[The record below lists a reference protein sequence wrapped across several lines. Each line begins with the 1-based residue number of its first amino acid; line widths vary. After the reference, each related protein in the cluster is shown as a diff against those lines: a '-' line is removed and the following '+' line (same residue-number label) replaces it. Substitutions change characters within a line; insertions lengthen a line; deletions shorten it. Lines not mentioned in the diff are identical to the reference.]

1 MPCPYLNKEYS
12 RNTKGCPVI
21 PPEPSLYVMRERNIS
36 TKLRITLTLAY
47 LLCVYTTLGIARPLA
62 EYLRS
67 TGILLPTVI
76 ALFGG
81 CLPLALFWRYSK
93 ISRKQFL
100 LRILLIITLL
110 CCAFLISA
118 LPEERL
124 HFLTYGLAGWLIC
137 WSMEARLA
145 FSKTSQKRRILEHF
159 LVWLIPCLMVWL
171 AGGVDEMIQW
181 WLPNRVFDIR
191 DIVFNGTAGM
201 VGVALFDTGR
211 QESTGTA

>member
-1 MPCPYLNKEYS
+1 
-12 RNTKGCPVI
+12 
-21 PPEPSLYVMRERNIS
+21 MRERNIS
-36 TKLRITLTLAY
+36 TRLRIALTLAY
-47 LLCVYTTLGIARPLA
+47 LLCVYTTLGIARPIA
-62 EYLRS
+62 EHLRS

-81 CLPLALFWRYSK
+81 CLPLALFWRYKK
-93 ISRKQFL
+93 ISRKQFF

-124 HFLTYGLAGWLIC
+124 HFLTYGLVGWLIC
-137 WSMEARLA
+137 WCQEAGPA
-145 FSKTSQKRRILEHF
+145 FSKTLEKGTLLRQILF
-159 LVWLIPCLMVWL
+159 WLIPCLLVWL
-171 AGGVDEMIQW
+171 AGGIDELIQW

-201 VGVALFDTGR
+201 TGVALFGTGG
-211 QESTGTA
+211 QESAETA

>member
-1 MPCPYLNKEYS
+1 
-12 RNTKGCPVI
+12 
-21 PPEPSLYVMRERNIS
+21 MREKNIP
-36 TKLRITLTLAY
+36 TKLRIALTLAY
-47 LLCVYTTLGIARPLA
+47 LLCIYTTLGIARPLA

-67 TGILLPTVI
+67 TGILLPTII

-93 ISRKQFL
+93 INRKQFL

-118 LPEERL
+118 RPEERL

-137 WSMEARLA
+137 WSMEGTSV
-145 FSKTSQKRRILEHF
+145 FSNTPQKGALLRQISI
-159 LVWLIPCLMVWL
+159 WLIPCLLVWI
-171 AGGVDEMIQW
+171 AGGVDELIQW

-201 VGVALFDTGR
+201 VGVALFGTGK
-211 QESTGTA
+211 QKTTETA

>member
-1 MPCPYLNKEYS
+1 
-12 RNTKGCPVI
+12 
-21 PPEPSLYVMRERNIS
+21 MREKNIS
-36 TKLRITLTLAY
+36 PKLRIVLTLAY
-47 LLCVYTTLGIARPLA
+47 LLCIYTTLGIARPIA

-67 TGILLPTVI
+67 TGILLPTII

-81 CLPLALFWRYSK
+81 CLPLALFWRYK
-93 ISRKQFL
+93 TITRTRFL

-124 HFLTYGLAGWLIC
+124 HFLTYGLAGWLIY
-137 WSMEARLA
+137 WSLEATPF
-145 FSKTSQKRRILEHF
+145 FSNTQQKGRF
-159 LVWLIPCLMVWL
+159 LRQISIFLIPCLLVWI

-181 WLPNRVFDIR
+181 WLPNRVFDVR

-201 VGVALFDTGR
+201 VGVALFGTGR
-211 QESTGTA
+211 QKLQGTA